1 MGVEPGAAGWKAQT
15 NPHWTMAAPLTVKFV
30 YDSAS
35 WSVEMLQYILPFN
48 KILAVVLL
56 ESGKP
61 LIGEIL
67 NQEKGTEFGRHN
79 NGWQFWIR
87 IFLNGAIPGLFF
99 IYFLVFKQ
107 TLQFLQQIGV
117 WKKSIQYTVP
127 GFEPTTFVKW
137 VSFHNLYY
145 FQNILP
151 KSTYSKAISF
161 CVSRRVVNRRM
172 NECCRTVFEIWF
184 LLGSEWLWW
193 LSW

>member
-1 MGVEPGAAGWKAQT
+1 M
-15 NPHWTMAAPLTVKFV
+15 TV
-30 YDSAS
+30 
-35 WSVEMLQYILPFN
+35 
-48 KILAVVLL
+48 
-56 ESGKP
+56 
-61 LIGEIL
+61 L
-67 NQEKGTEFGRHN
+67 NQD
-79 NGWQFWIR
+79 
-87 IFLNGAIPGLFF
+87 FLNGAIPGLFF
-99 IYFLVFKQ
+99 IYFRVFKQ

-184 LLGSEWLWW
+184 LLGSGCGGSVGRAVASNNRGLQFESSLWQGFF
-193 LSW
+193 LALFNVNCIE